1 VLKLSVIF
9 LENYLSNNA
18 KRRIKIIKTLIHV
31 NKWCCN
37 QLTKNKGIFMKLT
50 KLKSLVLAGMLAA
63 TSLSAA
69 DWKYAM
75 GEGLN
80 DPQGIYAVAFKNYI
94 ETHSDNKIKIYPV
107 GSLGEE
113 TDLLEQTKF
122 GLLQF
127 LGQSTGYMGGTIPE
141 MDLFTLPYVLPTDT
155 NKLDYFFKNSKAIN
169 EMLPPIFNK
178 HGLELLAV
186 FPEGEMAITT
196 NEVFKTP
203 EDLKGKK
210 MRVMP
215 GSPILVD
222 TYKAFGASP
231 VPMSWGDLIG
241 ALKTNMVD
249 GQENP
254 TVWIEAYDLDKLSKV
269 LTYMGHS
276 SFNACA
282 VANKQF
288 YDGLSDADKKLV
300 QEAAAYAEKTIL
312 EEAQKLDAYGLGRI
326 VRSNPEYKI
335 VTLTPEERSVFKQ
348 RAKEVQDKFAAKSAS
363 NKTILEQMIKDL
375 DEADQKIK

>member
-1 VLKLSVIF
+1 
-9 LENYLSNNA
+9 
-18 KRRIKIIKTLIHV
+18 
-31 NKWCCN
+31 
-37 QLTKNKGIFMKLT
+37 MKPINI
-50 KLKSLVLAGMLAA
+50 KSLILAGIVTA
-63 TSLSAA
+63 TSLNAA
-69 DWKYAM
+69 TWKYAM
-75 GEGLN
+75 GEGLS

-94 ETHSDNKIKIYPV
+94 EANSDNEIKIYPV

-155 NKLDYFFKNSKAIN
+155 KELDYFFKNSKAIN
-169 EMLPPIFNK
+169 KMLPPIFNT
-178 HGLELLAV
+178 HGLELLAI

-196 NEVFKTP
+196 NEVFKSP

-231 VPMSWGDLIG
+231 MPMSWGDLIG

-254 TVWIEAYDLDKLSKV
+254 TVWVEAYGLDKLSKV

-276 SFNACA
+276 SFNASA
-282 VANKQF
+282 VANKSF
-288 YDGLSDADKKLV
+288 YDKLSSEEKELV
-300 QEAAAYAEKTIL
+300 QKASAHAKKVIL
-312 EEAQKLDAYGLGRI
+312 KEAQKLDAYGLGRI
-326 VRSNPEYKI
+326 VRTNPDYKI
-335 VTLTPEERSVFKQ
+335 VTLTKEEREVFKQ
-348 RAKEVQDKFAAKSAS
+348 NIKPVQEKFASKSAS
-363 NKTILEQMIKDL
+363 NKKLLTQMRKDL
-375 DEADQKIK
+375 EEANKNTK

>member
-1 VLKLSVIF
+1 
-9 LENYLSNNA
+9 
-18 KRRIKIIKTLIHV
+18 
-31 NKWCCN
+31 
-37 QLTKNKGIFMKLT
+37 MKLIN
-50 KLKSLVLAGMLAA
+50 LKSLILAGMLVA
-63 TSLSAA
+63 TSLSATT
-69 DWKYAM
+69 WKYAM
-75 GEGLN
+75 GEGLT

-94 ETHSDNKIKIYPV
+94 EKHSDNKIKIYPV

-155 NKLDYFFKNSKAIN
+155 KKLDYFFKHSKAIN
-169 EMLPPIFNK
+169 KMLPPIFNK
-178 HGLELLAV
+178 HGLELLAI

-196 NEVFKTP
+196 NEVFRTP
-203 EDLKGKK
+203 ADLAGKK

-222 TYKAFGASP
+222 TYEAFGASP

-241 ALKTNMVD
+241 ALTTNMVD

-276 SFNACA
+276 SFNASA
-282 VANKQF
+282 VANKKF
-288 YDGLSDADKKLV
+288 YDALSPKTKKLV
-300 QEAAAYAEKTIL
+300 QAASAHAEKVIL
-312 EEAQKLDAYGLGRI
+312 KEAQKLDAYGLGKI
-326 VRSNPEYKI
+326 VRSNPNYKI
-335 VTLTPEERSVFKQ
+335 VTLTPEERSVFEEKV
-348 RAKEVQDKFAAKSAS
+348 KPVQEKFASKSAS
-363 NKTILEQMIKDL
+363 NKKLLVQMRKDL
-375 DEADQKIK
+375 DEAAEKTK